1 MTFFFLS
8 FDFVTVFTFIS
19 YMSATF
25 VMELK
30 KLGILLNDEM
40 IKILLFDKVRSFDS
54 IQRSPIPQTR
64 KWHRTYFGE
73 IGLYVA

>member
-30 KLGILLNDEM
+30 ELGTLLNDEM
-40 IKILLFDKVRSFDS
+40 IKILLVDKVRSF
-54 IQRSPIPQTR
+54 
-64 KWHRTYFGE
+64 
-73 IGLYVA
+73 

>member
-30 KLGILLNDEM
+30 ELGILLNEEI
-40 IKILLFDKVRSFDS
+40 IKILLSHLKLLFSDKNKSCCTKS
-54 IQRSPIPQTR
+54 
-64 KWHRTYFGE
+64 
-73 IGLYVA
+73 GLKSNMI